1 MIREATT
8 GKQLNEPAII
18 HKAQTGDREAFSH
31 LVLFY
36 REAVINVVYR
46 FCGDVAVAEDAAQT
60 AFIRVWQ
67 HLPEYRHQTSFRSW
81 LFRIAINAAL
91 DMIRREKPALAI
103 DEVML
108 SSKERVDKALESK
121 QTLEILQQAIIK
133 LPEASRIVLV
143 LREIQEMSYH
153 EIADTLDIP
162 VGTVMSRLNYARK
175 HLLAALQPVKEDL

>member
-1 MIREATT
+1 MFRDATT
-8 GKQLNEPAII
+8 GKRQDEPAII
-18 HKAQTGDREAFSH
+18 HAAQKGDREAFSY
-31 LVLFY
+31 LVLLY

-46 FCGDVAVAEDAAQT
+46 FCGDAAVAEDAAQI

-91 DMIRREKPALAI
+91 DMLRKEKPSLAI
-103 DEVML
+103 DQVML
-108 SSKERVDKALESK
+108 SSSERMDHALETR
-121 QTLEILQQAIIK
+121 QTREIVEQAIIK

-143 LREIQEMSYH
+143 LREIQGMSYQ

-175 HLLAALQPVKEDL
+175 QLLATLQPVKEDL

>member
-1 MIREATT
+1 MFRDETT

-18 HKAQTGDREAFSH
+18 TKAQKGDRDAFSH

-46 FCGDVAVAEDAAQT
+46 FCGDGRCAEDAAQI

-91 DMIRREKPALAI
+91 DMLRREKP
-103 DEVML
+103 VW
-108 SSKERVDKALESK
+108 
-121 QTLEILQQAIIK
+121 
-133 LPEASRIVLV
+133 P
-143 LREIQEMSYH
+143 
-153 EIADTLDIP
+153 
-162 VGTVMSRLNYARK
+162 
-175 HLLAALQPVKEDL
+175 